1 MGLAALLV
9 TLVVPPATAL
19 AGKKDK
25 AGVHIAKATKAH
37 KDGRFNEARVELE
50 AAYAIDPKPELLYAI
65 AQVYAKLGNCSYATT
80 YYKLFVAVQTDPQV
94 VRVVDQ
100 AIAACRSTPEPAA
113 EPPPAPGTPPPGTP
127 PPGTPP
133 RPQASLPVSPPP
145 DLRPSPTRGAAPL
158 ALSKPA
164 PAPALARRRA
174 PWYHDTVGDG
184 LVLGGVA
191 ATIVGLIE
199 YRRALSD
206 LDAAEDRASTTSL
219 ARYRELVGD
228 ADLKRTM
235 SIVFT
240 GTGGV
245 LVTAGIVRFVLHE
258 RTREVRAV
266 GVSPAQGGGVIT
278 YRGTF

>member
-1 MGLAALLV
+1 MALVALLV
-9 TLVVPPATAL
+9 MLLVAPATGL

-25 AGVHIAKATKAH
+25 AGVHIAKATQAH
-37 KDGRFNEARVELE
+37 KEGRFNEARVELE
-50 AAYAIDPKPELLYAI
+50 AAYALDPRPDLLYAI

-80 YYKLFVAVQTDPQV
+80 YYKLFVAGQTDPQV
-94 VRVVDQ
+94 VKVVDQ
-100 AIAACRSTPEPAA
+100 AISACRSTPEPAA
-113 EPPPAPGTPPPGTP
+113 EPPPPPSTPPPATP
-127 PPGTPP
+127 PP
-133 RPQASLPVSPPP
+133 PQVSLLVSPPP
-145 DLRPSPTRGAAPL
+145 DLRPSPTPPSAPVTV
-158 ALSKPA
+158 SKPA
-164 PAPALARRRA
+164 PAPALKRQRA

-191 ATIVGLIE
+191 AAIVGIIE

-240 GTGGV
+240 GTGGA

-258 RTREVRAV
+258 RTREVRTV